1 MSKALGVSARF
12 LVVALW
18 EATGFCSQT
27 VAADI
32 AAELHID
39 RVTVY
44 RQGAIVTRAGAVN
57 IPEGVQRMAIKGLP
71 AGIEA
76 KSLHV
81 AVEGSNVHLGGIE
94 IAKINEGKFVS
105 EAERELRRKIDENAD
120 QRGAVQDEIATSQT
134 QLKLLESLASNPAG
148 SPTKATV
155 DSANLASVLVTMSTS
170 AAAARKRIR
179 EANTQLRTLDRD
191 LETLKAD
198 LAKVATQS
206 KQSTEVYVALDAG
219 ISSTPIVTLSYA
231 IEEAGWQ
238 WIYQARLDSSK
249 KQISL
254 ERQGQVEQA
263 SGEDWRNVEL
273 TLTTAQPSEDAAT
286 PKVGSLFLNLREP
299 AMAQTS
305 APRAMAA
312 PALSRSA
319 DLQEVVATSR
329 KQSAQVLATDYLAEY
344 RIPARVSLL
353 ANREPRLY
361 PIAEDAFDVD
371 LVARVVPGIRHTA
384 YLEARFKYGK
394 DVPIE
399 SGELQL
405 YRDGAFVGEAQSNVF
420 LPGADVRV
428 PFGADERIRVTVHD
442 EQAQSAQS
450 GLITK
455 QISQETRQRFEIT
468 NFHPSPIV
476 VEVIDRVPVSN
487 NADVHVETLKGAT
500 EPTTTDLDGKTGVLL
515 WKFEAQPQKTVAIH
529 QYYSV
534 RYPRDRA
541 LVRSEGDASD

>member
-1 MSKALGVSARF
+1 MIRALGISAR
-12 LVVALW
+12 LLIVALW
-18 EATGFCSQT
+18 GSAGFCSQA

-44 RQGAIVTRAGAVN
+44 RQGAIVTRAGPVS
-57 IPEGVQRMAIKGLP
+57 IPEGAQRLIIKGLP

-81 AVEGSNVHLGGIE
+81 AVEGSNVRLGGIE
-94 IAKINEGKFVS
+94 IEKINEGKFVS
-105 EAERELRRKIDENAD
+105 EAERELRRKIDENTD

-148 SPTKATV
+148 SPTRATV
-155 DSANLASVLVTMSTS
+155 DSANLGSVLMTMSTS

-179 EANTQLRTLDRD
+179 EANMQLRTLDRA

-206 KQSTEVYVALDAG
+206 KQSTEVYVALDSG
-219 ISSTPIVTLSYA
+219 MSSTSIVTLSYA
-231 IEEAGWQ
+231 IEEAGWH

-263 SGEDWRNVEL
+263 SGEDWKNVEL
-273 TLTTAQPSEDAAT
+273 TLTTAEPSEDAAT
-286 PKVGSLFLNLREP
+286 PKIGSLFLNLREP
-299 AMAQTS
+299 VVAQTL
-305 APRAMAA
+305 APRAMAP
-312 PALSRSA
+312 PALASA
-319 DLQEVVATSR
+319 DFQEIAVTAR
-329 KQSAQVLATDYLAEY
+329 RRSAQVLATDYLAEY
-344 RIPARVSLL
+344 RIPARVSLA

-371 LVARVVPGIRHTA
+371 LVARVIPGARHAA

-420 LPGADVRV
+420 LPGAEVRM

-442 EQAQSAQS
+442 EQAQSAQH
-450 GLITK
+450 GLLTK

-476 VEVIDRVPVSN
+476 VEVIDRIPVSN

-500 EPTTTDLDGKTGVLL
+500 EPTSTDLDGKTGVLL
-515 WKFEAQPQKTVAIH
+515 WKFDAQPQKTVAIH

-541 LVRSEGDASD
+541 LVQSEGDASD